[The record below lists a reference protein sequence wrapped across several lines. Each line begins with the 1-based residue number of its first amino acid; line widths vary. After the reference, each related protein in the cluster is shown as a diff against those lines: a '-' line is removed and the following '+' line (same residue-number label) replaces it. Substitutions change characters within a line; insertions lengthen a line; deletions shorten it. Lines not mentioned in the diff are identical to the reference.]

1 MFYRFS
7 KTSSK
12 ESNLG
17 LVRNCCFA
25 RLIDWINSL
34 LDIIFRVSLILFQ
47 SSRLKTT
54 DLGLPSGVVIN
65 SIFGSSSVLI
75 IVKSPYFLLVDS
87 LLKENGI
94 SQQWEGSKKKA
105 QVLFSNLLNTI
116 FRISRIIDISF
127 ILRVLKKAVNLE
139 SSQMLYLFTCP
150 HRDFEGKIKT

>member
-12 ESNLG
+12 DSNLV

-65 SIFGSSSVLI
+65 SIFGNSSGFSMA
-75 IVKSPYFLLVDS
+75 KSPYFLLVDS
-87 LLKENGI
+87 LQKEQGV
-94 SQQWEGSKKKA
+94 SQQVE
-105 QVLFSNLLNTI
+105 
-116 FRISRIIDISF
+116 D
-127 ILRVLKKAVNLE
+127 
-139 SSQMLYLFTCP
+139 
-150 HRDFEGKIKT
+150 